1 MKLSIRATILSSALT
16 TLIMA
21 FLLIP
26 IHMLRMHA
34 VLLGMMPGRHPM
46 GGGEIPRD
54 MMMHAHMAGP
64 MLVGLLIFLVALVVY
79 AGVGGF
85 IFAAIY
91 NAFAPK
97 QQP

>member
-21 FLLIP
+21 LLLIP

-34 VLLGMMPGRHPM
+34 MMTGMMPGQRA
-46 GGGEIPRD
+46 
-54 MMMHAHMAGP
+54 MHAHMGGP

-91 NAFAPK
+91 NVFAPK
-97 QQP
+97 QHV